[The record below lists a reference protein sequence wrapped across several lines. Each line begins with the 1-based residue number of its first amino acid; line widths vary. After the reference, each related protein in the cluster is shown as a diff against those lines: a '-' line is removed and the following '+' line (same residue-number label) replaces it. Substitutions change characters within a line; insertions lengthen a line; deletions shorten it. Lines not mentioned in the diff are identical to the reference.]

1 MKTIE
6 SVSNKEVKELSKLH
20 KKKERDQVQ
29 KFLVEGEHLVKE
41 AYQAGVLEHLYAL
54 EKYVLPVETTICSQA
69 VLNKLSMQKSDA
81 KLIGLCRKQ
90 THDCL
95 PSSCILLLN
104 EVQDPGNVG
113 TLIRSARSF
122 GFQTIY
128 LSQGCADPTN
138 EKAIQASQGAIFQV
152 EIKEVDPIEQIAKL
166 KAEGYKVYG
175 TALQS
180 YSQFLH
186 ETTFSKKICF
196 VLGNEGAGLPQE
208 IIECCSTCIKIDMAC
223 FESLNVAIAGS
234 ICMYTAFV
242 QKKGE
247 E

>member
-6 SVSNKEVKELSKLH
+6 SVSNKEVKELCKLH
-20 KKKERDQVQ
+20 KKKERDKTK

-54 EKYVLPVETTICSQA
+54 ENSAFPIETTICSQA

-81 KLIGLCRKQ
+81 KLIGLCRKPA
-90 THDCL
+90 HDFL
-95 PSSCILLLN
+95 PSAHVLMLN

-113 TLIRSARSF
+113 TLIRSAHSF

-128 LSQGCADPTN
+128 LTPGCADPTN

-152 EIKEVDPIEQIAKL
+152 EIKEVDPLEQIAQL
-166 KAEGYKVYG
+166 KAEGYRVYA
-175 TALQS
+175 TALQR

-186 ETTFSKKICF
+186 EISFPQKICF
-196 VLGNEGAGLPQE
+196 VLGNEGSGLPST
-208 IIECCSTCIKIDMAC
+208 IMECCSACIKIDMAC

-234 ICMYTAFV
+234 ICMYAAFT
-242 QKKGE
+242 QKKAEG
-247 E
+247 